1 MDEQVDEACKVI
13 KTPSNSE
20 DDLDAP
26 RQLEAEAASQQAT
39 AAAREYVLEQPA
51 YLSAEVHK
59 LLGGAADS
67 PTKNEM
73 AKRLRQDGQLLGIW
87 DGREFRHP
95 TFQFTRRG
103 QLDPRF
109 KELLAVLP
117 NQMQDRTGWRRA
129 FWFYF
134 PNELLEDREPALVWS
149 EDPQSVLDAARDEFE
164 CEVDDGRNIG
174 TDDRSGT

>member
-95 TFQFTRRG
+95 IFQFTRRG

-109 KELLAVLP
+109 TELLAVLP

-149 EDPQSVLDAARDEFE
+149 DEPQSVLDAARDEFE
-164 CEVDDGRNIG
+164 GDVDDHRDIG